1 MMYRNQQSRG
11 PTTIDATKMDIASI
25 QANRAVAN
33 QKSEIDTLNKASGT
47 RVPTQSPGFKNT
59 IQRTINKSND
69 CIQRKEQYGGG
80 QVSPNVESGVQS
92 SRGKGS
98 RLDSETSEFVSA
110 KFGADFSAVKIH
122 NSSRAH
128 QLAESINAKAF
139 TVGEDIYF
147 NKGEYNPRSY
157 QGKKLLA
164 HELTHTIQQKEGKT
178 NDVQPSLYRM
188 QKIYS
193 GTKKIGPGITMRWK
207 GKKVTIN
214 ANLEIYGPNGS
225 ATNATAIEGDIRS
238 HWNKKF
244 ADGYEIKTNISVQ
257 ARATGAGAAANKT
270 LIWVG
275 PMTGPSNVK
284 RGWVVGARY
293 MSLDKNDLVWVPAHE
308 FGHLLGLADRYSE
321 SVFSKI
327 KGKFGYKRVNTVQ
340 PGWAGNIMAVHGGTL
355 ESKNVKNLLD
365 KYAYRVVTIVEDSLD
380 SVSREIGRYERAL
393 KRGWIPRF

>member
-1 MMYRNQQSRG
+1 MSKNQQSRG
-11 PTTIDATKMDIASI
+11 PTDIEATKTEVESVK
-25 QANRAVAN
+25 ANRAVAN
-33 QKSEIDTLNKASGT
+33 QKSEIHTSDKTSGV
-47 RVPTQSPGFKNT
+47 RFRAQSTGLKNR
-59 IQRTINKSND
+59 IQRTVKKSHEQ
-69 CIQRKEQYGGG
+69 IQRKEQNGGR
-80 QVSPNVESGVQS
+80 QVSPNLESGVQS

-98 RLDSETSEFVSA
+98 RLDTETRQQMSS
-110 KFGADFSAVKIH
+110 KFGTDFSGVKIH
-122 NSSRAH
+122 NNSRAH
-128 QLAESINAKAF
+128 HLAESINAKAF

-147 NKGEYNPRSY
+147 NKGEYNPGSY

-178 NDVQPSLYRM
+178 NDIQPSLYRM

-225 ATNATAIEGDIRS
+225 ATNATAIESDIRS

-257 ARATGAGAAANKT
+257 ARATGASAAANKT

-321 SVFSKI
+321 SIFSKI
-327 KGKFGYKRVNTVQ
+327 KGKLGYKRVNTVQ

-365 KYAYRVVTIVEDSLD
+365 KYAYRVVTIVEDGLD